1 MNDTTKKPTAIDKFY
16 MFDEY
21 QRQAMQTANKNLPA
35 DEMLLNSVM
44 GMCGEAGE
52 AIDLLKKHRAQ
63 GAALDVDRLVKE
75 VGDCLWYIAE
85 FAEASGVSLAEIAQ
99 RNIAKLKLRYPE
111 GFSEERSNNRAEG
124 DV

>member
-1 MNDTTKKPTAIDKFY
+1 MLHTSKTVKTIDNFF

-21 QRQAMQTANKNLPA
+21 QRKAMRTANKELPA
-35 DEMLLNSVM
+35 AEMLLNAVM

-63 GAALDVDRLVKE
+63 GAPLDIDRLAGE

-85 FAEASGVSLAEIAQ
+85 FAEASGISLAEIAQ
-99 RNIAKLKLRYPE
+99 RNISKLKNRYPK
-111 GFSEERSNNRAEG
+111 GFDAECSNNRAEG